1 MSEELDQVENKLF
14 SRIASKVCQEAKAR
28 GLHPM
33 DFAELVADSIVS
45 AACARVEVDP
55 GARSDQIAG
64 C

>member
-1 MSEELDQVENKLF
+1 MELEPVKNKLLN
-14 SRIASKVCQEAKAR
+14 RIAYKTAEEAAKR

>member
-1 MSEELDQVENKLF
+1 MELEPVKNKLLN
-14 SRIASKVCQEAKAR
+14 RIAYKTAEEAGKR